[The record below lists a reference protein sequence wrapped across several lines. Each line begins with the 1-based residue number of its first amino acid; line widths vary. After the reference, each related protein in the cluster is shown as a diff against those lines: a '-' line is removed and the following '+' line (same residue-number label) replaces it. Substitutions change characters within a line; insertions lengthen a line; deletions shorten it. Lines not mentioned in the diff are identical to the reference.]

1 MLALAYSFGLFL
13 IWGVIGRALVAVFAP
28 RFGVLR
34 AWLVAP
40 GLGLAACLL
49 GLMALNQS
57 GWPIGRIAWPLTGAL
72 LAASLGALAWRRPR
86 LPGRALAPFALAALA
101 SLAWTGW
108 PALESG
114 FNWISYGN
122 DDMANYCLAAQRFA
136 DHGFYTIPTM
146 AELSGRDY
154 AAYYYFMHVADM
166 MRFGAE
172 HIVAWSASLAGLKPT
187 QAFMPVILALAVLY
201 VRRAERNER
210 AFQDL
215 VGPR

>member
-72 LAASLGALAWRRPR
+72 LAASLGALAWLKPWAG
-86 LPGRALAPFALAALA
+86 LCAALGCLGCA
-101 SLAWTGW
+101 VSAAWINVWMQKPGSRREFRRRRDA
-108 PALESG
+108 ALV
-114 FNWISYGN
+114 
-122 DDMANYCLAAQRFA
+122 A
-136 DHGFYTIPTM
+136 TI
-146 AELSGRDY
+146 AELVVGAFWG
-154 AAYYYFMHVADM
+154 AA
-166 MRFGAE
+166 
-172 HIVAWSASLAGLKPT
+172 AGLAVAGLVWALVP
-187 QAFMPVILALAVLY
+187 LALAILSTLALRRSEDAVL
-201 VRRAERNER
+201 RRLAK
-210 AFQDL
+210 AATA
-215 VGPR
+215 